1 MKDEMSACRGPL
13 YIYITPIVLWG
24 LVEVYY
30 RWPAYVHFVFLCT
43 RYQVF
48 FFFITA
54 WGWGDPH
61 ITTLDDEV
69 YTFNGL
75 GEYTLLQLTPASGNG
90 DFTLQGRTELV
101 VNSTATQ
108 FSAFAFG
115 SPSAD
120 MVEVSILHT
129 QVHIHILQLLNKH
142 AVIIESHSNKFARTT
157 L

>member
-1 MKDEMSACRGPL
+1 MQGTTVHLHHPYCTLHGDWLKYTTDGRHMYTLCF
-13 YIYITPIVLWG
+13 YVLDIK
-24 LVEVYY
+24 
-30 RWPAYVHFVFLCT
+30 C
-43 RYQVF
+43 F
-48 FFFITA
+48 FYFITA

-75 GEYTLLQLTPASGNG
+75 GEYTLLQLTPASDND

>member
-1 MKDEMSACRGPL
+1 MKRLHAGDHCTFTSPL
-13 YIYITPIVLWG
+13 LYFGDWLKYTTDGRHMYTLCFYVLDIK
-24 LVEVYY
+24 
-30 RWPAYVHFVFLCT
+30 CCI
-43 RYQVF
+43 
-48 FFFITA
+48 FFITA

-75 GEYTLLQLTPASGNG
+75 GEYTLLQLTPASDND